1 MTLEAFMMEVSASMV
16 TRSLLIQSLTGM
28 TDLLVKSSKL
38 KVQGSKLKNLEL

>member
-28 TDLLVKSSKL
+28 TNLLKK
-38 KVQGSKLKNLEL
+38 